1 MDNNLSSLLKTYLTN
16 FISQHK
22 DHLDNLH
29 SVCVEELERV
39 LIELVLKHTQGNQLQ
54 ASKILGFNRSTLKR
68 KITSYKMEHIL
79 PKAS

>member
-1 MDNNLSSLLKTYLTN
+1 MDNNLSAVLKTYLTE

-22 DHLDNLH
+22 NHLNHLH

-39 LIELVLKHTQGNQLQ
+39 LIELVLKHTEGNQLK
-54 ASKILGFNRSTLKR
+54 ASKILGLNRGTLKR
-68 KITSYKMEHIL
+68 KIKAYKMEHIL